1 MPRPLTIC
9 HIILRLDFGGLE
21 NGLVMLINN
30 MPAERYRHVI
40 VCLERASD
48 FRARIRRDDV
58 AVHEIGKKPGKDLGA
73 YGQVWR
79 LLRDLRPDIVHTRN
93 LPSVDMLAPARLAGV
108 RALVHSEHG
117 VDAAELAGMPLKY
130 KMLRRLSRLVAGRYV
145 AVSEDLARW
154 LGTEIGVPRA
164 RVSVVYN
171 GVDNTRFR
179 PRREADAPRET
190 LFPPGFAPPGGFV
203 VGTIGRLEEVKDQ
216 TTLVRAFLHAL
227 ERRPSLRD
235 VLRLAVIGDG
245 RLRAEM
251 EGLLEGAGAAPL
263 AWMPG
268 FRDDA
273 DALYRGFDLFV
284 LPSRREGT
292 SNTIL
297 EAMASGL
304 PVVATDV
311 GGNPDL
317 VAAGETGRLVPTEDP
332 RALAEAMLDY
342 LDDRA
347 LAARHGAAG
356 RDKVLRSFSV
366 EAMVRGYGAVY
377 DAVARREPGRS
388 VS

>member
-1 MPRPLTIC
+1 
-9 HIILRLDFGGLE
+9 
-21 NGLVMLINN
+21 MLINN

-40 VCLERASD
+40 VCLERASN
-48 FRARIRRDDV
+48 FRARIQRDDV
-58 AVHEIGKKPGKDLGA
+58 AVHEIGKKPGKDPAA
-73 YGQVWR
+73 YLRVWR

-93 LPSVDMLAPARLAGV
+93 LPTVDMLAPARLAGV

-117 VDAAELAGMPLKY
+117 VDMAELAGVPLKY
-130 KMLRRLSRLVAGRYV
+130 KMLRRLSRLVVGRYI

-154 LGTEIGVPRA
+154 LSTDIGLPRE

-171 GVDNTRFR
+171 GVDNARFR
-179 PRREADAPRET
+179 PRHETDAPRES
-190 LFPPGFAPPGGFV
+190 LFPQSFAPPGSFV
-203 VGTIGRLEEVKDQ
+203 VGTLGRLEEVKDQ

-227 ERRPSLRD
+227 EQRPSLRD
-235 VLRLAVIGDG
+235 VLRLVVIGDG

-251 EGLLEGAGAAPL
+251 EDLLESAGAGPL

-273 DALYRGFDLFV
+273 DALYRSFDLFV

-317 VAAGETGRLVPTEDP
+317 VVAGETGRLVPTEDP
-332 RALAEAMLDY
+332 RALAGAMLDY

-356 RDKVLRSFSV
+356 RDKILRGFSL

-377 DAVARREPGRS
+377 DAVARR
-388 VS
+388 